1 MNSVRFIWIS
11 TVKDLRRL
19 RRDPVS
25 LATWIAIPLVLAV
38 LMNMVFGGGD
48 ATPQGLLLVQD
59 EDRTFVSNMLTGS
72 FRSGPLA
79 KMLLLEDVKPAE
91 GRARIDRGEGSAL
104 LIIPKGFEQAYLQKQ
119 PFRLELI
126 TNPAQRIL
134 PKIVE
139 ESLSMMI
146 DAGFYVEALFGDQ
159 LRNFSPGK
167 ATADPLLVAAGVLND
182 PRIQKLRQSLNPPL
196 IELETSV
203 VQEHPPSFGSLFLPS
218 MMFMSILFMANALAG
233 DMWTERMRGTLR
245 RLVTTPAALGAFLAG
260 RLLFVG
266 IVLFGVALLGLIG
279 LRWLAGV
286 PVANLPAAVVW
297 LMFAGTAL
305 YLLLLLLVLQA
316 STQRTANMLGNL
328 VVFPL
333 ALVGGCFFPLEMMP
347 SGMAAIGRMTPN
359 GWAITQFKAILAGS
373 ANMTELAMAFGGL
386 LGVSLVAY
394 LLTMRRLRRF
404 ALAG

>member
-1 MNSVRFIWIS
+1 MNSLRFLWIG

-25 LATWIAIPLVLAV
+25 FVLWIAIPLVLAV
-38 LMNMVFGGGD
+38 LMTMVFGGGD

-59 EDRTFVSNMLTGS
+59 EDRTFVSNMLTGA

-79 KMLLLEDVKPAE
+79 KMLLLEEVKPEE
-91 GRARIDRGEGSAL
+91 GRARIDRGDGSAL
-104 LIIPKGFEQAYLQKQ
+104 LIIPKGLQEAFLKKK
-119 PFRLELI
+119 PFRMQLI
-126 TNPAQRIL
+126 TNPSQRIL

-146 DAGFYVEALFGDQ
+146 DASFYVEALWGDQ
-159 LRNFSPGK
+159 LRSFDLSKPPSEQ
-167 ATADPLLVAAGVLND
+167 TIVAAGLMNS
-182 PRIQKLRQSLNPPL
+182 RIVQRLMKSLNPPL

-203 VQEHPPSFGSLFLPS
+203 VVEHRQSFASLFLPS
-218 MMFMSILFMANALAG
+218 MIFMSLLFMANAMAG
-233 DMWTERMRGTLR
+233 DIWTERLHGTLR
-245 RLVTTPAALGAFLAG
+245 RLVTTPAAVGALLAG

-286 PVANLPAAVVW
+286 PVANLPEAVVW
-297 LMFAGTAL
+297 LMFVGTAL
-305 YLLLLLLVLQA
+305 YLLLLLLVLYA

-333 ALVGGCFFPLEMMP
+333 ALIGGCFFPFEMMP
-347 SGMAAIGRMTPN
+347 QWMASIGRLTPN
-359 GWAITQFKAILAGS
+359 GWAIVEFKAILTGSGNIAGLS
-373 ANMTELAMAFGGL
+373 VAFGGL
-386 LGVSLVAY
+386 IAVSVVAY
-394 LLTMRRLRRF
+394 LLALRRLRQF
-404 ALAG
+404 ALVE

>member
-1 MNSVRFIWIS
+1 MSSLRFLWIG

-25 LATWIAIPLVLAV
+25 FALWIAIPLVLAV
-38 LMNMVFGGGD
+38 LMTMVFGGGD

-59 EDRTFVSNMLTGS
+59 EDRTFVSNLLTGA

-79 KMLLLEDVKPAE
+79 KMLLVEEVKPGE

-104 LIIPKGFEQAYLQKQ
+104 LIIPKGLQQAYLDKK
-119 PFRLELI
+119 PFRMQLI
-126 TNPAQRIL
+126 TNPSQSIL

-139 ESLSMMI
+139 ESLSMMT
-146 DAGFYVEALFGDQ
+146 DASFYVQELWGDQ
-159 LRNFSPGK
+159 LRSFDLSKP
-167 ATADPLLVAAGVLND
+167 PSEQMIVAAGLMNS
-182 PRIQKLRQSLNPPL
+182 RTAEKLMKSLNPPL

-203 VQEHPPSFGSLFLPS
+203 VVEHRQSFASLFLPS
-218 MMFMSILFMANALAG
+218 MIFMSLLFMANAMAG
-233 DMWTERMRGTLR
+233 DIWTERLHGTLR
-245 RLVTTPAALGAFLAG
+245 RLVTTPAAVGAFLAG

-286 PVANLPAAVVW
+286 PVANLPEAVVW
-297 LMFAGTAL
+297 LMFVGTAL
-305 YLLLLLLVLQA
+305 YLLLLLLVLYA

-333 ALVGGCFFPLEMMP
+333 ALIGGCFFPFEAMP
-347 SGMAAIGRMTPN
+347 QWMASIGRWTPN
-359 GWAITQFKAILAGS
+359 GWAIVQFKAILTGS
-373 ANMTELAMAFGGL
+373 ANIAGLGLAFGGMIAV
-386 LGVSLVAY
+386 GMVAY
-394 LLTMRRLRRF
+394 LLALRRLRQF
-404 ALAG
+404 ALVE